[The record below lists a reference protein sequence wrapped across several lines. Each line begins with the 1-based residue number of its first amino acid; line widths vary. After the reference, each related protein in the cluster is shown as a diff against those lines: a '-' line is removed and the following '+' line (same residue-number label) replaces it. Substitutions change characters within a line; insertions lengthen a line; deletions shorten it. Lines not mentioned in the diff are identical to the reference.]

1 MSAEELDYIRVT
13 RLAEI
18 SNIRAKLLDMTG
30 KDLEYLKRVH
40 KLRGDLEALALDLD
54 GDFKE
59 LKKQLEAHEAEKIR
73 QSKLAEI
80 ELLEKRIENLRNSL

>member
-18 SNIRAKLLDMTG
+18 SNIKAKLLDMTG

-40 KLRGDLEALALDLD
+40 KLRCELEALAIDLD

-59 LKKQLEAHEAEKIR
+59 LKKQLEAHEQERIR

-80 ELLEKRIENLRNSL
+80 ELLEKRIENLRKSL